1 MQPSRSHRVAAPI
14 GRSMSWRLLVLAV
27 LAIFGA
33 RATLAHTF
41 DEPAACRAV
50 RLADPGWTAES
61 ATTAVVSEIL
71 RRLGY
76 APTVTQLTAPVT
88 FEALRNGDIDVF
100 LGHWRPAQASVLRP
114 FVDDGS
120 VQIVG
125 VNLAR
130 ARYTLAVPGYL
141 YDAGL
146 DDFADLDAFREPLGG
161 VIYGLEPGNDGNAH
175 LLEMIRKDDFG
186 LAGFKLVESSEQ
198 GMLAQVER
206 SVRARQPVVLLAWEP
221 HPMNTQ
227 YDLRY
232 LEGGDDY
239 FGPDFGAATVSTI
252 VRKDYLE
259 QCPNVGRFLQN
270 LGFTVELESAFMERI
285 LTNKVAA
292 ADLAREWV
300 GRVPPE
306 LAAWL
311 EGVRALD
318 GGRAIDVFREPGPSG
333 PVEAD
338 THLLPGH
345 MGLDGRSS
353 PAILVP
359 VLIVLVVAVA
369 WGVRRSRG
377 RYGRAAAKK
386 SEK

>member
-1 MQPSRSHRVAAPI
+1 
-14 GRSMSWRLLVLAV
+14 VLAV

-61 ATTAVVSEIL
+61 ATTAIVAEIL

-76 APTVTQLTAPVT
+76 ATTVTELTVPVT
-88 FEALRNGDIDVF
+88 FESLRNGDIDVF

-114 FVDDGS
+114 FLDDGS
-120 VQIVG
+120 VQVVG

-141 YDAGL
+141 HDAGL
-146 DDFADLDAFREPLGG
+146 DDFAELHAFREPLGG
-161 VIYGLEPGNDGNAH
+161 VIYGLEPGNGGNAH
-175 LLEMIRKDDFG
+175 LLEMIRKNDFG
-186 LAGFKLVESSEQ
+186 LAEFKLVESSEQ

-206 SVRARQPVVLLAWEP
+206 AVRARQPVVLLAWEP
-221 HPMNTQ
+221 HPMNAQ

-239 FGPDFGAATVSTI
+239 FGPDFGAATVSTL
-252 VRKDYLE
+252 VRKDYLQ
-259 QCPNVGRFLQN
+259 QCPNVGRLLQN
-270 LGFTVELESAFMERI
+270 LGFTVDLESSLMERI
-285 LTNKVAA
+285 LADKVAA
-292 ADLAREWV
+292 GDLAREWV
-300 GRVPPE
+300 GQLPPE

-318 GGRAIDVFREPGPSG
+318 GSRAIDVFREPGSNG

-338 THLLPGH
+338 THLLPARL
-345 MGLDGRSS
+345 GLDERSS
-353 PAILVP
+353 SAILVP

-369 WGVRRSRG
+369 WAVRRSRG
-377 RYGRAAAKK
+377 RYGRPAAKK
-386 SEK
+386 HEE